1 MPKKKPET
9 VLKYKGTPMV
19 WRDDTLIYG
28 NIMDS
33 HYIQM
38 SILDRHTV
46 GDLEVAGNIRVEL
59 MNGTRVVKK
68 AEREGMYNAMDIA
81 EFWLADALEG

>member
-9 VLKYKGTPMV
+9 VLKYKGVPMV
-19 WRDDTLIYG
+19 LRDDTLIYG
-28 NIMDS
+28 NIMDPY
-33 HYIQM
+33 YIQM
-38 SILDRHTV
+38 SILDRRTV

-81 EFWLADALEG
+81 EFWLTDALEG

>member
-1 MPKKKPET
+1 MPKKKPDT
-9 VLKYKGTPMV
+9 VLKYKGVPMV

-28 NIMDS
+28 NIMDPY
-33 HYIQM
+33 YIQM
-38 SILDRHTV
+38 CILDRHTV

-81 EFWLADALEG
+81 EFWLNDALEG